1 MTSLNPVDPV
11 AVVIVTYN
19 GAPWIEAC
27 VQSVLASD
35 QPVKIIVV
43 DNCSIDNTR
52 QILTQKFPGVRLI
65 GNSVNAG
72 FGAANNIGLAA
83 ALEAGAR
90 FFFLLNQDTTVE
102 PQTIST
108 LVKAFSTNRNGFG
121 VLSPIHLNSTG
132 DSYDSGFHNYLKK
145 YLDTEDLQG
154 AGKKPGQVTP
164 IDFVNAAAWMI
175 PKGTLETVGG
185 FAPLFFHYGEDRDF
199 VNRMKYFSLRLG
211 IVGGVS
217 IRHFRDD
224 RAMDVSQWSF
234 ERRCKYYF
242 VGGLT
247 RATDINRSLVTAW
260 VDGKVWMLKETLV
273 QLVRLKLDA
282 IIVLVKV
289 AWRMFCHL
297 RKIIRHRRDV
307 RTNITFKFLQ

>member
-27 VQSVLASD
+27 VRSVLASD
-35 QPVKIIVV
+35 QPVEIVVV
-43 DNCSIDNTR
+43 DNCSTDNTP
-52 QILTQKFPGVRLI
+52 QILTEKFPSVRLI
-65 GNSVNAG
+65 VNSINAG

-83 ALEAGAR
+83 ALKAGAR

-102 PQTIST
+102 PHTIST
-108 LVKAFSTNRNGFG
+108 LVKAFNTNGAGFG
-121 VLSPIHLNSTG
+121 VLSPIHRDSTG
-132 DSYDSGFHNYLKK
+132 DSYDTGFRNYLKK
-145 YLDTEDLQG
+145 YLDTEDLPE
-154 AGKKPGQVTP
+154 AGTNPGQVTP
-164 IDFVNAAAWMI
+164 IEFVNAAAWMI
-175 PKGTLETVGG
+175 PESTLKTIGG

-199 VNRMKYFSLRLG
+199 SNRMKYFSLRLG
-211 IVGGVS
+211 IVGGAY

-247 RATDINRSLVTAW
+247 RATDINRSLLIAW
-260 VDGKVWMLKETLV
+260 IDGKLWMIKEALV
-273 QLVRLKLDA
+273 HLARFKFDA
-282 IIVLVKV
+282 IIVLVRV
-289 AWRMFCHL
+289 ALKMFRHL
-297 RKIIRHRRDV
+297 GKIISHRRDV
-307 RTNITFKFLQ
+307 RTKNTFKFLQ